1 MRSADRYL
9 VFSRGWGVTLE
20 DPVGESAVL
29 SRDLR
34 LMAAPLD
41 GGNLLALCQDRL
53 RLQTVARVHTGAI
66 LIPYLTT
73 TAG

>member
-1 MRSADRYL
+1 M
-9 VFSRGWGVTLE
+9 TLE

-29 SRDLR
+29 SRD
-34 LMAAPLD
+34 
-41 GGNLLALCQDRL
+41 LLALCQDRL